1 MVATKLV
8 LGLLTPAIRRE
19 RSLLAL
25 VVEMQRKIPD
35 ARGLRR
41 CSPEFGF

>member
-1 MVATKLV
+1 MVAINLM

-19 RSLLAL
+19 RSPLAL
-25 VVEMQRKIPD
+25 VIEMQRKIPD